1 MSNTPPP
8 FRGEVVPSLRMRL
21 SRIQREGFSHLVAP
35 ILAALVL
42 VAARL
47 SALAAHH
54 IAIVLLV
61 ALVITTG
68 HFILIC

>member
-1 MSNTPPP
+1 M
-8 FRGEVVPSLRMRL
+8 RG
-21 SRIQREGFSHLVAP
+21 GFSHLVAP

-47 SALAAHH
+47 SALTPHH

-68 HFILIC
+68 HVILIC

>member
-1 MSNTPPP
+1 
-8 FRGEVVPSLRMRL
+8 MRL
-21 SRIQREGFSHLVAP
+21 SRIQRAGFSHLVAL

-54 IAIVLLV
+54 VIAIAIVLPALA
-61 ALVITTG
+61 ALVVTTG